1 MATDKLHTKLNEWF
15 EVIRTLKPDSPQ
27 EDWDKFSSYLSPS
40 AVIYYNGMNAPP
52 AQGIDEIV
60 AEMKKILGFWSIIE
74 RRVVSEGTD
83 AAGKTAFCSMN
94 NRLVILG
101 EEIDYPETIVVTFD
115 DQDRILD
122 QKLYSDRA
130 TIGEIFQRKAAAA

>member
-1 MATDKLHTKLNEWF
+1 MATDKLHTKLNEWW
-15 EVIRTLKPDSPQ
+15 EVIRALKPDSPQ

-40 AVIYYNGMNAPP
+40 AVIYYNGLSAPP
-52 AQGIDEIV
+52 ARGIDEIV
-60 AEMKKILGFWSIIE
+60 AEMKKILGFWSIVE

-83 AAGKTAFCSMN
+83 AAGKTVFCSMN
-94 NRLVILG
+94 NRLRILG
-101 EEIDYPETIVVTFD
+101 EEIDYPETVVITFD

-130 TIGEIFQRKAAAA
+130 IIGEIFQRKAAAA